1 MVALLIISNLNFSC
15 NICQDM
21 RYLIVYILIALS
33 TTCFAQE
40 NNVIDR
46 KSILKEIK
54 SFIKSENY
62 SKVNDL
68 VKDAMNKYS
77 ELSTDKEFYNIWMNA
92 NYNLALSENRNIYL
106 QNRPDTVKYMSY
118 IYATFAHGLRCDSL
132 DELPNTKGKIKRK
145 YKDNIYSKLK
155 FYRSN
160 LENAGKFF
168 YNKKDYEKAL
178 SFIKMYLRGEEY
190 FHNQTSDSVLS
201 NRKDLALLAVLSSY
215 AISKYA
221 DVITFL
227 PYALTDSSTNEK
239 LLEIGCKAYSS
250 LKQSEEMFTMLNEGF
265 FKYPNN
271 EFFFATIIKEYNSLN
286 NYEKSLIYAKKM
298 TELYPKT
305 RRYWYIRGKQEQL
318 IEDYDSAI
326 ISFTNAIKLQ
336 TDDAESYSSLGDI
349 YKIKAYDFDKDS
361 IIGDIS
367 LSENKSLFKKSRD
380 KLNNL
385 YKLSMNYYELAK
397 KYAEDNTS
405 LWLTGLKEAYYN
417 LNMGEELKKLEKYK

>member
-1 MVALLIISNLNFSC
+1 
-15 NICQDM
+15 
-21 RYLIVYILIALS
+21 
-33 TTCFAQE
+33 
-40 NNVIDR
+40 
-46 KSILKEIK
+46 
-54 SFIKSENY
+54 
-62 SKVNDL
+62 
-68 VKDAMNKYS
+68 
-77 ELSTDKEFYNIWMNA
+77 
-92 NYNLALSENRNIYL
+92 
-106 QNRPDTVKYMSY
+106 VKYMSY
-118 IYATFAHGLRCDSL
+118 IYATFAYGLRCDSL

-286 NYEKSLIYAKKM
+286 NYDKSLIYAKKM

-397 KYAEDNTS
+397 KYAEDNTT